1 MTLRPARS
9 APRLPGPAGG
19 RPRTSVTPVPL
30 RNLPPVDRL
39 TLSTVAS
46 VPEWH
51 PERDAFVPF
60 PVHVWIIHHPDGP
73 ILMDTGVGLG
83 NEAIDGWY
91 HPRSTPIGD
100 ALVTVGLA
108 PSEVAAVVLSHLHF
122 DHCGQQRTVSAPTYV
137 QAAEWAASKAPGY
150 TVPEWADVPEAR
162 LRLVRGEEV
171 IADGVRLLPTPGHTP
186 GHQSMVIEAG
196 GMRLVLAAQCA
207 YRAEE
212 LRAGLPAS
220 TNLHDQTWADAATD
234 SLRCLRALAPCTI
247 HLSHDPEIVTLA

>member
-1 MTLRPARS
+1 MTLCPAWS
-9 APRLPGPAGG
+9 APRLTGPAGG

-162 LRLVRGEEV
+162 LRTRSWRGGHCRWSPSAPDARSHAGPS
-171 IADGVRLLPTPGHTP
+171 IDGDRSRGNAIGTGGTVCLPSRGTPCRTACVHEP
-186 GHQSMVIEAG
+186 PRPNVG
-196 GMRLVLAAQCA
+196 GCR
-207 YRAEE
+207 
-212 LRAGLPAS
+212 
-220 TNLHDQTWADAATD
+220 H
-234 SLRCLRALAPCTI
+234 
-247 HLSHDPEIVTLA
+247 